1 MSTVNKLLVG
11 VAVGAILGVLYAPD
25 KGSITRRKL
34 SRTGDDIRDRF
45 NDLKDS
51 INDKIDNLR
60 DDVDDMTYQEM
71 VVLENDA
78 TVNPDAWKS

>member
-34 SRTGDDIRDRF
+34 SRTGDDLRNRLNDFRDAV
-45 NDLKDS
+45 
-51 INDKIDNLR
+51 NDKIDSLKE
-60 DDVDDMTYQEM
+60 DVDEMSYQEM
-71 VVLENDA
+71 EVLENEA
-78 TVNPDAWKS
+78 SAKPNLWQS